1 MPERQLVPH
10 SDKRSQR
17 TSSLANR
24 FQSIAPSQRIGLFNS
39 ERIRC
44 AYRAATTAT
53 NYDGKTLV
61 VNGTGNG
68 GTSDLARDRR
78 PRTGSLEANGETG
91 KISNSVSRRLEGS
104 TGLCFASP
112 PDGVTLEEL
121 KNSSNSQ
128 AGSAI
133 AFVGSC
139 PRVPQT
145 RLRPA
150 IVPTR
155 RRTCVPSAG
164 TMTSRERPCRADL
177 VASKNQLAP
186 GRKQMLRSK

>member
-68 GTSDLARDRR
+68 GTSQQLLS
-78 PRTGSLEANGETG
+78 P
-91 KISNSVSRRLEGS
+91 S
-104 TGLCFASP
+104 TGERRHRLVFFYAGELSLCCEGQQVSH
-112 PDGVTLEEL
+112 THEE
-121 KNSSNSQ
+121 
-128 AGSAI
+128 AG
-133 AFVGSC
+133 
-139 PRVPQT
+139 
-145 RLRPA
+145 
-150 IVPTR
+150 
-155 RRTCVPSAG
+155 
-164 TMTSRERPCRADL
+164 
-177 VASKNQLAP
+177 
-186 GRKQMLRSK
+186 RS

>member
-68 GTSDLARDRR
+68 GTSASFEKYLVLMRNRHTRSFCLLVDEVETISKGRR
-78 PRTGSLEANGETG
+78 IIAKSILG
-91 KISNSVSRRLEGS
+91 
-104 TGLCFASP
+104 GLHH
-112 PDGVTLEEL
+112 EY
-121 KNSSNSQ
+121 
-128 AGSAI
+128 
-133 AFVGSC
+133 
-139 PRVPQT
+139 R
-145 RLRPA
+145 
-150 IVPTR
+150 
-155 RRTCVPSAG
+155 
-164 TMTSRERPCRADL
+164 
-177 VASKNQLAP
+177 
-186 GRKQMLRSK
+186 